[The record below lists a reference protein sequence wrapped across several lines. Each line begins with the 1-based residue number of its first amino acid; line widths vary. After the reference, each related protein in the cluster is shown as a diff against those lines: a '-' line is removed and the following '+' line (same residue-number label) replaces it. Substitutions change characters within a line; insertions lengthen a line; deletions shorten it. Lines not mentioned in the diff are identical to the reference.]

1 MTWHERWERMNPEHV
16 LERKQ
21 AQQQRQHARSAKGR
35 AERARQG
42 IEQLFKETPMTQD
55 QSEQIEQ
62 LLIGWYYWAKASR
75 EFLGHSRVSPMF
87 RGSKAELGDV
97 HGDSDDTDARINSYN
112 SEIVD
117 ACVGELPI
125 PMRAAIGVHTRNKAA
140 GASVHRHPRVAQE
153 QQHAIYKEA
162 KEQLCP
168 VLIRKGLVSRV

>member
-1 MTWHERWERMNPEHV
+1 MERWRMADPFLVVSRLEEQEH
-16 LERKQ
+16 
-21 AQQQRQHARSAKGR
+21 RQHARSTKGR
-35 AERARQG
+35 AERARAG
-42 IEQLFKETPMTQD
+42 LEGLFKGEGMTHD
-55 QSEQIEQ
+55 QSEQIEE
-62 LLIGWYYWAKASR
+62 LLMGWHYWAKAAR

-125 PMRAAIGVHTRNKAA
+125 PMRAAIGVHTRNKAV
-140 GASVHRHPRVAQE
+140 GASVHRHPRVALE
-153 QQHAIYKEA
+153 QQHAIYQEA

-168 VLIRKGLVSRV
+168 VLIRKGLVHRA